1 MAACEQSASFSAPS
15 NLDLAKH
22 RHSTSRLNNLCPEYK
37 LSYTSIKFHLQ
48 SENENDS
55 SKNEP
60 TYYSPNTPLDEN
72 TFRYDL
78 EDNAYDD
85 ESTETTTEG
94 KKEGDQ
100 ELAFFD
106 EAIIFVR
113 GGSGGQG
120 SSTYKHRVRGG
131 NAVRGSSGYTRDKS
145 GSDGVP
151 DGGNG
156 GRGGD
161 VVMVTDYSLNTLA
174 GLTLGWRPNSFGG
187 SGASYK
193 QSDAQKDNSSARIK
207 SFRAGMG
214 RDGAR
219 QFDNG
224 RNGESVE
231 IRVPPGTIVQH
242 EVEIKDDDGNVV
254 ATETVEIGVL
264 TSEDNRL
271 VVASG
276 GAGGDGS
283 GVTRRANAK
292 GNSLRRAPPASGE
305 RKKLKLVLK
314 LVADI
319 ALVGVPNAGK
329 STFLASVTR
338 AKPKIANYP
347 FTTVI
352 PNLGV
357 WVPPESD
364 YASDVSK
371 GMTSGAGS
379 TGLVLCDVPGLVA
392 GAAEGVGLGHAF
404 LRHVER
410 CHVILHLVDATSI
423 DAAADFAMLNRELA
437 QYGNGKLANMPQV
450 VVVNK
455 VDAFDEGQAKYSE
468 QGLTIKISRE
478 ELKEQLDEAMQHS
491 RLMWVSAKEKDGV
504 DELMT
509 RMAKFVNNVKKSD
522 AEAE

>member
-1 MAACEQSASFSAPS
+1 MVALQIVCLLGMMACYQAFSPS
-15 NLDLAKH
+15 VVSRGQHTSLSHRQHRRLTILPLAED
-22 RHSTSRLNNLCPEYK
+22 S
-37 LSYTSIKFHLQ
+37 
-48 SENENDS
+48 ND
-55 SKNEP
+55 NEP
-60 TYYSPNTPLDEN
+60 TYYSPNAPLDESSY
-72 TFRYDL
+72 RYDR
-78 EDNAYDD
+78 EDDSTMND
-85 ESTETTTEG
+85 E
-94 KKEGDQ
+94 EGDPFKEAKKDDK

-106 EAIIFVR
+106 EATIFVR

-120 SSTYKHRVRGG
+120 ASTYKKRML
-131 NAVRGSSGYTRDKS
+131 K
-145 GSDGVP
+145 SDGIP
-151 DGGNG
+151 DGGDG
-156 GRGGD
+156 GQGGD
-161 VVMVTDYSLNTLA
+161 VIMVGDYTLNTLA

-193 QSDAQKDNSSARIK
+193 HSDSQKSNSAARIK
-207 SFRAGMG
+207 SFRAATGK
-214 RDGAR
+214 DGGR

-224 RNGESVE
+224 ERGEAVE
-231 IRVPPGTIVQH
+231 IRVPFGTTVQH
-242 EVEIKDDDGNVV
+242 EVEIKDADGNVTD
-254 ATETVEIGVL
+254 TEMVDVGQVT
-264 TSEDNRL
+264 TEDPIL
-271 VVASG
+271 IVASG
-276 GAGGDGS
+276 GFGGDGS
-283 GVTRRANAK
+283 GVTKRAAVK
-292 GNSLRRAPPASGE
+292 GHKRRRAPPKTGQ

-364 YASDVSK
+364 YTRDASK
-371 GMTSGAGS
+371 GLTGGAGS
-379 TGLVLCDVPGLVA
+379 AGIVLCDVPGLVA
-392 GAAEGVGLGHAF
+392 GAAKGVGLGHAF

-437 QYGNGKLANMPQV
+437 QYGTGQLANMPQV

-455 VDAFDEGQAKYSE
+455 VDAFEEGREDESE
-468 QGLTIKISRE
+468 QGLEMKLSRQ
-478 ELKEQLDEAMQHS
+478 ELKDELDDVMEHS

-504 DELMT
+504 DELMR
-509 RMAKFVNNVKKSD
+509 RMAKFVNNVKDTKAQAVED
-522 AEAE
+522 